1 MNMKV
6 MQQSLFDSQAHR
18 QVIQVHKYSTKYET
32 FRFAL
37 LARNPF
43 THKHDSSACSQL
55 SAVLFGKIQVLI

>member
-6 MQQSLFDSQAHR
+6 MQQSLFDSQA

-37 LARNPF
+37 LAGNPF
-43 THKHDSSACSQL
+43 THKHDSSA
-55 SAVLFGKIQVLI
+55 